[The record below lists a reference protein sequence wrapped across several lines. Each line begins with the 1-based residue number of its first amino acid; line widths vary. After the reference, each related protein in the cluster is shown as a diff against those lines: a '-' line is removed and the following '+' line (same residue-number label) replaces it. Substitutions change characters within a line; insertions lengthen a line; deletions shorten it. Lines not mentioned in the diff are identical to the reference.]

1 MSDNEEEKIASIIVR
16 GKRGA
21 TQNQAK
27 TPHRRPDGT
36 YIVSM
41 DRFAKNYI
49 YVKRYDELVKYIR
62 DGYGVRMS
70 VNGGPASLI
79 SSATILAQNPQLV

>member
-1 MSDNEEEKIASIIVR
+1 MSDNEQQIASIIVR
-16 GKRGA
+16 STRGA
-21 TQNQAK
+21 TMGQEK

-36 YIVSM
+36 YVVSM

-49 YVKRYDELVKYIR
+49 YVKRYDELVKFIR
-62 DGYGVRMS
+62 GGYGVRMS

-79 SSATILAQNPQLV
+79 SSATILAQNPQLA